1 MSAGTVPQA
10 SPDASPDTSPGG
22 GRDTLP
28 DASPGGQAPA
38 DITVFDVGGTHIRR
52 AVWQRRGGLGTRTTH
67 PSPSFKRFPSATVA
81 ELQDMMVRQ
90 LCAGVPHTPAP
101 VVGISF
107 GAALDH
113 RSGLVYASAPLWGEH
128 SEPYDLRA
136 ALTARR
142 PDVRWHI
149 VNDVTAA
156 LLHAAAA
163 AERSGHRKVLLATI
177 SSGIA
182 CRVLDQRQRRIP
194 VDDSGLQGEIGHLPV
209 HAELLRSTVE
219 LTCDCGRPGHLAAYA
234 SGPGIARL
242 ADTLAHREPA
252 RWAASRLGRL
262 TAGGTAFETALRR
275 ALDEQDEQ
283 DGTGAQRAQ
292 DGRDGQDGRPGPD
305 TLAADLLD
313 AATAPVAAVLRTA
326 LCLDPELDE
335 VVLTGGVV
343 HGLGHHYRR
352 ALLGHLTRE
361 GLYLTS
367 DRTPDWLHRRITV
380 TAPGE
385 ADSLAGAGIAAG
397 AGVST

>member
-1 MSAGTVPQA
+1 MSADTM
-10 SPDASPDTSPGG
+10 PDAAPDA
-22 GRDTLP
+22 LP
-28 DASPGGQAPA
+28 DSLPGSDRDAAPVSGRGAPPDGLPAA

-52 AVWQRRGGLGTRTTH
+52 AVWQRRGGLGARTTH
-67 PSPSFKRFPSATVA
+67 PSPNFKRFPSATVA

-101 VVGISF
+101 VAGISF

-113 RSGLVYASAPLWGEH
+113 RSGLVYASAPLWGAH

-163 AERSGHRKVLLATI
+163 AGRSNHRKVLLATI

-209 HAELLRSTVE
+209 HAELLGHTVE
-219 LTCDCGRPGHLAAYA
+219 LACDCGRPGHLAAYA

-242 ADTLAHREPA
+242 ADTLARREPA

-262 TAGGTAFETALRR
+262 TADGTAFETALRQ
-275 ALDEQDEQ
+275 ALDEQDPQ
-283 DGTGAQRAQ
+283 DVREE
-292 DGRDGQDGRPGPD
+292 GQGGQD

-385 ADSLAGAGIAAG
+385 ADSLAGAGIAAAAG
-397 AGVST
+397 AST

>member
-1 MSAGTVPQA
+1 M
-10 SPDASPDTSPGG
+10 SPDAVPVNAVPVK
-22 GRDTLP
+22 
-28 DASPGGQAPA
+28 ASPTGPAPES
-38 DITVFDVGGTHIRR
+38 ITVFDVGGTHIRR
-52 AVWQRRGGLGTRTTH
+52 ATWQRRGGLGARTSR
-67 PSPSFKRFPSATVA
+67 PSPSFKRFPAATVA
-81 ELQDMMVRQ
+81 ELQDMMVRE
-90 LCAGVPHTPAP
+90 LCEGVPHTPDP
-101 VVGISF
+101 VVGISL

-128 SEPYDLRA
+128 NEPYDLRA

-142 PDVRWHI
+142 SDVRWHI

-163 AERSGHRKVLLATI
+163 TDRGRHRKVLLATI

-182 CRVLDQRQRRIP
+182 CRVIDQRQRRIP
-194 VDDSGLQGEIGHLPV
+194 VDGCGLQGEIGHLPV
-209 HAELLRSTVE
+209 HAELAGQPVE
-219 LTCDCGRPGHLAAYA
+219 LACDCGRTGHLAAYA

-242 ADTLAHREPA
+242 AEALARREPT

-262 TAGGTAFETALRR
+262 TAGGTAFEAALRQ
-275 ALDEQDEQ
+275 ALDER
-283 DGTGAQRAQ
+283 DGG
-292 DGRDGQDGRPGPD
+292 DGQDGRSTEDGRSREDDP
-305 TLAADLLD
+305 AVELLD

-352 ALLGHLTRE
+352 ALMGHLTRE

-367 DRTPDWLHRRITV
+367 ERTPDWLERRITV

-397 AGVST
+397 AGVPA